1 MHLFTTVSEV
11 HKHIIYQLLGLIIF
25 KKIHD
30 VTYLYYIFTTCQR
43 HVFITMDFKHNKKVT
58 FTLQTVYSGPAAFS
72 QWCHSNKYIL
82 MMMVVVVLM
91 TIMTMMMM
99 MTLTY

>member
-1 MHLFTTVSEV
+1 MHLSLQSEV

-43 HVFITMDFKHNKKVT
+43 HVFINMDFKHNKKIT
-58 FTLQTVYSGPAAFS
+58 FTLQTVQWPCSIFS
-72 QWCHSNKYIL
+72 
-82 MMMVVVVLM
+82 MVSL
-91 TIMTMMMM
+91 
-99 MTLTY
+99 Y